1 MSRFRRA
8 VSYLRDSVTN
18 ESQQLGPY
26 GSVGGRVGTTLSLS
40 IKRQKILESTLRILG
55 EVINIVL

>member
-1 MSRFRRA
+1 M
-8 VSYLRDSVTN
+8 
-18 ESQQLGPY
+18 
-26 GSVGGRVGTTLSLS
+26 GTTLSLS